1 MITKGSGFTLV
12 ELLVVVAILGILSAV
27 GTVAY
32 TGYISGAKKKT
43 AENAMQQ
50 IGLAQTEEY
59 SNSAEYYNQGEDCLP
74 SEDNSK
80 LIEKKLLNGAEV
92 ITKDNDY
99 QMCIKKDGTSYI
111 VIAAQLD
118 SNEEI
123 VSGTRITMTAN
134 GVWGE

>member
-1 MITKGSGFTLV
+1 MITKGSGFTLI

-43 AENAMQQ
+43 AENTMQQ

-59 SNSAEYYNQGEDCLP
+59 SNSAEYFHQGEDCIP

-80 LIEKKLLNGAEV
+80 QIEEKLLNGAEV

-99 QMCIKKDGTSYI
+99 QMCIAKDDTSYTI
-111 VIAAQLD
+111 IAAQIAD
-118 SNEEI
+118 EKI
-123 VSGTRITMTAN
+123 VDGTIITLTAN

>member
-43 AENAMQQ
+43 AENTMQQ

-59 SNSAEYYNQGEDCLP
+59 SNSAEYFHQGEDCIP

-80 LIEKKLLNGAEV
+80 LIEEKLLNGAEV

-99 QMCIKKDGTSYI
+99 QMCIAKDDTSYTI
-111 VIAAQLD
+111 IAAQID
-118 SNEEI
+118 SDEKI
-123 VSGTRITMTAN
+123 VDGTIITLTAN